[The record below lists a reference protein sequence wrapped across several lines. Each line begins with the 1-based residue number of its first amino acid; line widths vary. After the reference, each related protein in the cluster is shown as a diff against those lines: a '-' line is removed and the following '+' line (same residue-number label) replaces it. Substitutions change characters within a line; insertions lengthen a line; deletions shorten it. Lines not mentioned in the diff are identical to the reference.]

1 MLFGVVR
8 RLGGFGGC
16 GGLFLMVVSGVVR
29 IDMYL
34 QRQYHDIP
42 VAWGKYIFVISN
54 GTYRQAMYQLMCI
67 KITSNILLYASLLRM
82 N

>member
-1 MLFGVVR
+1 
-8 RLGGFGGC
+8 
-16 GGLFLMVVSGVVR
+16 MVVSGVVR

-82 N
+82 NWFQLKPLVVGYSHPYLELT